1 MEIFRFVPKGSLNH
15 PTPNEINAQTNMR
28 NKSISNKDKVKIAL
42 QKSIW
47 GRIPPIDLPPDFQPP
62 TVDESS
68 KQKHKQ
74 STTANNDEHMAALHR
89 RWDISN
95 KITSSRY
102 IDDFDR
108 LPDSTVFIELS
119 HKGFCEI
126 ETPEYKGYNI
136 TSNQVYL
143 NENYSNLDECFEA
156 FKKALSERMNSARES
171 KLPFNSYVN
180 RRAIIEKRY
189 NEVIHCILGT
199 LFFSLFLAFSF
210 GLQQEEFVYGVIIG
224 IKTFFMTSGFLFI
237 ICLISVIVYE
247 AFRRR

>member
-1 MEIFRFVPKGSLNH
+1 MK
-15 PTPNEINAQTNMR
+15 
-28 NKSISNKDKVKIAL
+28 NKSISN
-42 QKSIW
+42 
-47 GRIPPIDLPPDFQPP
+47 
-62 TVDESS
+62 DEY
-68 KQKHKQ
+68 
-74 STTANNDEHMAALHR
+74 MAALHR
-89 RWDISN
+89 RWDVSN
-95 KITSSRY
+95 KTAASRY
-102 IDDFDR
+102 VDDFDR

-189 NEVIHCILGT
+189 NKAIHCILGT
-199 LFFSLFLAFSF
+199 LFFSLFLAFRF
-210 GLQQEEFVYGVIIG
+210 GLEQEEFVYGVIIG

-237 ICLISVIVYE
+237 ICLISFIVYE
-247 AFRRR
+247 AFRRRR

>member
-1 MEIFRFVPKGSLNH
+1 MNNDFKLRN
-15 PTPNEINAQTNMR
+15 PN
-28 NKSISNKDKVKIAL
+28 KVKIAL

-47 GRIPPIDLPPDFQPP
+47 GRIPPIDLPPDYQPP

-74 STTANNDEHMAALHR
+74 STTANNDEYMAALHR

-95 KITSSRY
+95 KLTSSRY

-126 ETPEYKGYNI
+126 ETPEYQGYNI
-136 TSNQVYL
+136 TCNQVYL
-143 NENYSNLDECFEA
+143 NENCSNLDECFEA

-171 KLPFNSYVN
+171 KLPYNAFINIEELIKN
-180 RRAIIEKRY
+180 RNELIIERY
-189 NEVIHCILGT
+189 TNGVYCIIGILSISLLLTISCALQQKDFLSAVITGIKAFLMTTG
-199 LFFSLFLAFSF
+199 SLFLITLASYMINDAFKRHRNS
-210 GLQQEEFVYGVIIG
+210 
-224 IKTFFMTSGFLFI
+224 
-237 ICLISVIVYE
+237 
-247 AFRRR
+247 